1 MRQLDKQA
9 IRRKIMG
16 TLLRHARLSA
26 GRSQNQIAA
35 ALHVSKYRY
44 GQYERGVQEISLP
57 ELERVAELC
66 GVTLGY
72 FFDDEANVEDETLE
86 IVHEVAPRIRRKAL
100 GILLRQA
107 RDMVGRSQRE
117 LAALLGIA
125 PNRVSQYENGMQ
137 EISDAELEVLASQ
150 LNVEV
155 GYFSL

>member
-107 RDMVGRSQRE
+107 RDMAGRSQRE